1 MRFILGVIM
10 ALALFTLALVGVAFG
25 QTPAPAAPITTV
37 TTLPSGTIVIK
48 GAKPAPKAAK
58 ATKRPSGETCRRVEA
73 SAEAV
78 ILAAVEA
85 AMVHR
90 DIMLSAEMLKSAE
103 KADKI
108 LVLCGGL
115 TTAQMYTAL
124 VEQVKLGMENKGE

>member
-1 MRFILGVIM
+1 M
-10 ALALFTLALVGVAFG
+10 
-25 QTPAPAAPITTV
+25 
-37 TTLPSGTIVIK
+37 
-48 GAKPAPKAAK
+48 
-58 ATKRPSGETCRRVEA
+58 
-73 SAEAV
+73 

-108 LVLCGGL
+108 LVLCGSL
-115 TTAQMYTAL
+115 STSQMYTAL

>member
-1 MRFILGVIM
+1 MRFIFGVIM
-10 ALALFTLALVGVAFG
+10 TLALTTLASVGNAFG
-25 QTPAPAAPITTV
+25 QSPAAPATTTTTV
-37 TTLPSGTIVIK
+37 LPSGTVVIK
-48 GAKPAPKAAK
+48 GAKPTAKGPKAP
-58 ATKRPSGETCRRVEA
+58 KRPSEETCRRVEA

-90 DIMLSAEMLKSAE
+90 DIMLSAEMLKSAK

-108 LVLCGGL
+108 LVLCGSL
-115 TTAQMYTAL
+115 STSQMYTAL